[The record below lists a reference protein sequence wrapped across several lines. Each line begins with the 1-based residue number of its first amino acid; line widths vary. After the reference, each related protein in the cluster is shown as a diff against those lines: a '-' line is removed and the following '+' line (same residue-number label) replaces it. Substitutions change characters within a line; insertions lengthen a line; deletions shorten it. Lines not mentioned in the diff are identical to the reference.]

1 MKYRVEGAEDEVHP
15 LKTTAKQI
23 RVPDEKITGKSPPKR
38 PIMFDFKIYKSRK

>member
-1 MKYRVEGAEDEVHP
+1 MKYRLGGAEVEVHP

-38 PIMFDFKIYKSRK
+38 PIMLIFEI